1 MTKDVVI
8 DTETMDTVPSALLL
22 SIGAFAVDVSNLED
36 TQTNILKVSR
46 DIDLQD
52 FSVLA
57 FYTRLDATDQL
68 MLGRTVSIKTQ
79 TWWKDQ
85 AEDAHEALTGDRV
98 ALSEALIGLSR
109 WLDYHPGARVFFR
122 GPDFDG
128 AILENAYRMCGLEC
142 PWRYNGKRDVRT
154 YIDTKV
160 PTRGRN
166 GYLEGHQPC
175 FQMIKHH
182 ALHDAMNDAE
192 QMAIA
197 YQEAC

>member
-1 MTKDVVI
+1 
-8 DTETMDTVPSALLL
+8 
-22 SIGAFAVDVSNLED
+22 
-36 TQTNILKVSR
+36 
-46 DIDLQD
+46 
-52 FSVLA
+52 
-57 FYTRLDATDQL
+57 
-68 MLGRTVSIKTQ
+68 
-79 TWWKDQ
+79 
-85 AEDAHEALTGDRV
+85 
-98 ALSEALIGLSR
+98 
-109 WLDYHPGARVFFR
+109 
-122 GPDFDG
+122 
-128 AILENAYRMCGLEC
+128 MCGLEC

-160 PTRGRN
+160 PTRGRK